1 MQNSFY
7 EVIIPLVAGYGL
19 DWVLG
24 DPRKLPH
31 PVVLFGNT
39 IAFAEKTL
47 NKGKCRKGKGALV
60 ALGLPLLTAGI
71 FGGIMG
77 GLKNGGIGWYCF
89 AATIFVFYGLA
100 NRSLIREGRE
110 VIDTLEKQGLEA
122 GRRRLS
128 WIVGRDTSALSPKQI
143 YTAVLET
150 MAENLSDG
158 VVAPLFYYALG
169 GVPAM
174 MTYKMINT
182 LDSMIGYRDERY
194 RDFGCWAA
202 RLDDVVNYIPARL
215 TALLMIL
222 ISHRRGLLRFVFR
235 NGSKHAS
242 PNAGYPEAAMAGIL
256 NCRFGGAH
264 LYHGLLIRKPYIGEN
279 NRNLCRRD
287 YARAVRINEGVT
299 FLTVCLIVMS
309 YYLIYF

>member
-7 EVIIPLVAGYGL
+7 EVVVPLVAGYLL
-19 DWVLG
+19 DWLLG

-31 PVVLFGNT
+31 PVVLFGHT
-39 IAFAEKTL
+39 IAFAEKSF
-47 NKGKCRKGKGALV
+47 NKGKRRKLKGAIV
-60 ALGLPLLTAGI
+60 ALGLPFLTAVL
-71 FGGIMG
+71 FGGMLWGMSIWGMSG
-77 GLKNGGIGWYCF
+77 YCI
-89 AATIFVFYGLA
+89 AATVFVFYGLA
-100 NRSLIREGRE
+100 NRSLIQEGRE
-110 VIDTLEKQGLEA
+110 VIDVLEKQGLEA

-128 WIVGRDTSALSPKQI
+128 WIVGRDTSALTSKQI

-150 MAENLSDG
+150 MSENLSDG

-174 MTYKMINT
+174 MTYKMVNT
-182 LDSMIGYRDERY
+182 LDSMIGYRDDRY

-202 RLDDVVNYIPARL
+202 RLDDIANYIPARL
-215 TALLMIL
+215 TAFLMIL
-222 ISHRRGLLRFVFR
+222 ISHRRGLLRFVIR
-235 NGSKHAS
+235 NGNKHAS

-264 LYHGLLIRKPYIGEN
+264 IYHGILVKKPYIGEN

-287 YARAVRINEGVT
+287 FMRAVRINEGVA
-299 FLTVCLIVMS
+299 FLAVCLIVLC
-309 YYLIYF
+309 YYFIYF

>member
-128 WIVGRDTSALSPKQI
+128 W
-143 YTAVLET
+143 
-150 MAENLSDG
+150 
-158 VVAPLFYYALG
+158 
-169 GVPAM
+169 
-174 MTYKMINT
+174 
-182 LDSMIGYRDERY
+182 
-194 RDFGCWAA
+194 
-202 RLDDVVNYIPARL
+202 
-215 TALLMIL
+215 
-222 ISHRRGLLRFVFR
+222 
-235 NGSKHAS
+235 
-242 PNAGYPEAAMAGIL
+242 
-256 NCRFGGAH
+256 
-264 LYHGLLIRKPYIGEN
+264 
-279 NRNLCRRD
+279 
-287 YARAVRINEGVT
+287 
-299 FLTVCLIVMS
+299 
-309 YYLIYF
+309 

>member
-71 FGGIMG
+71 FWGIMG

-110 VIDTLEKQGLEA
+110 YNHTLQK
-122 GRRRLS
+122 
-128 WIVGRDTSALSPKQI
+128 
-143 YTAVLET
+143 
-150 MAENLSDG
+150 
-158 VVAPLFYYALG
+158 
-169 GVPAM
+169 
-174 MTYKMINT
+174 
-182 LDSMIGYRDERY
+182 
-194 RDFGCWAA
+194 
-202 RLDDVVNYIPARL
+202 
-215 TALLMIL
+215 
-222 ISHRRGLLRFVFR
+222 
-235 NGSKHAS
+235 
-242 PNAGYPEAAMAGIL
+242 
-256 NCRFGGAH
+256 
-264 LYHGLLIRKPYIGEN
+264 
-279 NRNLCRRD
+279 
-287 YARAVRINEGVT
+287 NE
-299 FLTVCLIVMS
+299 L
-309 YYLIYF
+309 